1 MAFYQSLSR
10 SKNRMLLAL
19 GVATAAAALSG
30 CYVVPINPAPGQPGY
45 VPPAAPMAM
54 PAALPA
60 PVVFTARL
68 YPANDLAVRHGMVG
82 GVVTNDLNGRGTFN
96 ANIQGES
103 FVGEATRKAGS
114 SREGLASGA
123 GNRGSFLNCR
133 YTMNSATLGT
143 GTCQM
148 SNGASFT
155 MHVGQ

>member
-1 MAFYQSLSR
+1 MASFPSLSR
-10 SKNRMLLAL
+10 GKTRLLMSL
-19 GVATAAAALSG
+19 GMATAVVALSG

-45 VPPAAPMAM
+45 VPPPAPVAM
-54 PAALPA
+54 SAVQPA

-68 YPANDLAVRHGMVG
+68 YPANDQAVRHGMVG

-123 GNRGSFLNCR
+123 GNRGSYLSCQ

-143 GTCQM
+143 GLCKL
-148 SNGASFT
+148 SDGAQFT
-155 MHVGQ
+155 MHVGR

>member
-1 MAFYQSLSR
+1 
-10 SKNRMLLAL
+10 MLLAL
-19 GVATAAAALSG
+19 GVAIAVSALSG

-45 VPPAAPMAM
+45 VPPSAPVAM
-54 PAALPA
+54 PAVQPA

-68 YPANDLAVRHGMVG
+68 YPANDMAVRHGMVG

-123 GNRGSFLNCR
+123 GSRGSYLSCQ

-143 GTCQM
+143 GMCRL
-148 SNGASFT
+148 SDGAQFT
-155 MHVGQ
+155 MHVGS

>member
-1 MAFYQSLSR
+1 MVSHQSLSHGHR
-10 SKNRMLLAL
+10 RLLSAL
-19 GVATAAAALSG
+19 GVAAAVSALSG

-45 VPPAAPMAM
+45 VPPAAPVTM
-54 PAALPA
+54 PSVQPA

-123 GNRGSFLNCR
+123 GSRGSYLSCQ
-133 YTMNSATLGT
+133 YTMNSSTLGT
-143 GTCQM
+143 GICRL
-148 SNGASFT
+148 SDGAQFT
-155 MHVGQ
+155 MHVGS

>member
-123 GNRGSFLNCR
+123 GNRGSYLSCQ
-133 YTMNSATLGT
+133 YTMTSATLGT
-143 GTCQM
+143 GICRL
-148 SNGASFT
+148 SDGAQFT

>member
-123 GNRGSFLNCR
+123 GNRGSYLSCQ

-143 GTCQM
+143 GICRR
-148 SNGASFT
+148 SDGAQFT

>member
-1 MAFYQSLSR
+1 MVFHQPLSR
-10 SKNRMLLAL
+10 GKRRMLLAL
-19 GVATAAAALSG
+19 GVAAAVSVLSG

-45 VPPAAPMAM
+45 VPPAAPVTTA
-54 PAALPA
+54 PVQPA

-68 YPANDLAVRHGMVG
+68 YPANDQAVRHGMVG

-123 GNRGSFLNCR
+123 GNRGSYLSCQ

-143 GTCQM
+143 GTCRL
-148 SNGASFT
+148 SDGAQFT

>member
-30 CYVVPINPAPGQPGY
+30 CYVVPINPSPGQPGY

-60 PVVFTARL
+60 PLVFTARL

-96 ANIQGES
+96 ANIQGET

-123 GNRGSFLNCR
+123 GNRGSYLSCQ
-133 YTMNSATLGT
+133 YTMNSATLGP
-143 GTCQM
+143 GLCKL
-148 SNGASFT
+148 SDGAQFT
-155 MHVGQ
+155 MRVGQ

>member
-82 GVVTNDLNGRGTFN
+82 GAVTNDLNGRGTFN

-123 GNRGSFLNCR
+123 GNRGSYLSCQ

-143 GTCQM
+143 GICRL
-148 SNGASFT
+148 SDGAQFT

>member
-1 MAFYQSLSR
+1 MASTYSLRGNTSR
-10 SKNRMLLAL
+10 VLLVCSLA
-19 GVATAAAALSG
+19 ATVAALSG

-45 VPPAAPMAM
+45 VPPLAPVAI
-54 PAALPA
+54 APA
-60 PVVFTARL
+60 PPASVTFTARL

-82 GVVTNDLNGRGTFN
+82 GVVTNDLNGRGVFT

-123 GNRGSFLNCR
+123 GNRGSYLSCQ

-143 GTCQM
+143 GICKL
-148 SNGASFT
+148 SDGAQFT

>member
-1 MAFYQSLSR
+1 MVFHSSLSCGKR
-10 SKNRMLLAL
+10 RVLLAL
-19 GVATAAAALSG
+19 GVAAAVSVLSG

-45 VPPAAPMAM
+45 VPPVAPVTTA
-54 PAALPA
+54 PVQSA

-68 YPANDLAVRHGMVG
+68 YPANDQAVRHGMVG

-96 ANIQGES
+96 ANIQGEA

-123 GNRGSFLNCR
+123 GNRGSYLSCQ

-143 GTCQM
+143 GTCRL
-148 SNGASFT
+148 SDGAQFT

>member
-1 MAFYQSLSR
+1 MVSYQSTSR
-10 SKNRMLLAL
+10 SATRMLLAL
-19 GVATAAAALSG
+19 GVAIAVSALSG

-45 VPPAAPMAM
+45 VPPPAPVAM
-54 PAALPA
+54 PSVQPA

-68 YPANDLAVRHGMVG
+68 YPANDQAVRHGMVG

-96 ANIQGES
+96 ANIQGET

-123 GNRGSFLNCR
+123 GNRGSYLSCQ

-143 GTCQM
+143 GLCKL
-148 SNGASFT
+148 SDGAQFT

>member
-1 MAFYQSLSR
+1 MVSHQSLSR
-10 SKNRMLLAL
+10 GHRRMLSAL
-19 GVATAAAALSG
+19 GVAAAVSVLSG

-45 VPPAAPMAM
+45 VPPAPPVAM
-54 PAALPA
+54 PSVQPA

-68 YPANDLAVRHGMVG
+68 YPANDQAVRHGMVG

-103 FVGEATRKAGS
+103 FVGEATRRAGS

-123 GNRGSFLNCR
+123 GNRGGYLSCQ

-143 GTCQM
+143 GTCRL
-148 SNGASFT
+148 SDGAQFT

>member
-96 ANIQGES
+96 ANSQGES

-123 GNRGSFLNCR
+123 GNRGSYLSCQ

-143 GTCQM
+143 GICRL
-148 SNGASFT
+148 SDGAQFT

>member
-1 MAFYQSLSR
+1 MASSPSLSR
-10 SKNRMLLAL
+10 GANRLLL
-19 GVATAAAALSG
+19 SIGLATAVAALSG
-30 CYVVPINPAPGQPGY
+30 CYVVPMNPAPGQPGY
-45 VPPAAPMAM
+45 VAPSVQA
-54 PAALPA
+54 PVQVAPPA

-68 YPANDLAVRHGMVG
+68 YPANDQAVRHGMVG

-123 GNRGSFLNCR
+123 GNRGSYLSCQ

-143 GTCQM
+143 GTCRL
-148 SNGASFT
+148 SDGAQFT

>member
-1 MAFYQSLSR
+1 MASFPSLSR
-10 SKNRMLLAL
+10 GKTRLLMSL
-19 GVATAAAALSG
+19 GMATAVVALSG

-45 VPPAAPMAM
+45 VPPPAPVAM
-54 PAALPA
+54 SAVQPA

-68 YPANDLAVRHGMVG
+68 YPANDQAVRHGMVG
-82 GVVTNDLNGRGTFN
+82 GVVTNDLN

-123 GNRGSFLNCR
+123 GNRGSYLSCQ

-143 GTCQM
+143 GLCKL
-148 SNGASFT
+148 SDGAQFT

>member
-45 VPPAAPMAM
+45 VPPAAQMAM

-123 GNRGSFLNCR
+123 GNRGSYLSCQ

-143 GTCQM
+143 GICRL
-148 SNGASFT
+148 SDGAQFT

>member
-10 SKNRMLLAL
+10 SKNRILLAL

-123 GNRGSFLNCR
+123 GNRGSYLSCQ

-143 GTCQM
+143 GICRL
-148 SNGASFT
+148 SDGAQFT

>member
-1 MAFYQSLSR
+1 MASSFSLR
-10 SKNRMLLAL
+10 GNTTRLLAACGL
-19 GVATAAAALSG
+19 AATVAALSG

-45 VPPAAPMAM
+45 VPP
-54 PAALPA
+54 PA
-60 PVVFTARL
+60 PVVLAPAQPASVTFTARL

-82 GVVTNDLNGRGTFN
+82 GVVTNDLNGRGVFT

-123 GNRGSFLNCR
+123 GNRGSYLSCQ
-133 YTMNSATLGT
+133 YTMNSSTLGT
-143 GTCQM
+143 GICRL
-148 SNGASFT
+148 SDGAQFT

>member
-1 MAFYQSLSR
+1 MASFPSLSR
-10 SKNRMLLAL
+10 GKTRLLMSL
-19 GVATAAAALSG
+19 GMATAVVALSG

-45 VPPAAPMAM
+45 VPPPAPVAM
-54 PAALPA
+54 SAVQPA

-68 YPANDLAVRHGMVG
+68 YPANDQAVRQGMVG

-123 GNRGSFLNCR
+123 GNRGSYLSCQ

-143 GTCQM
+143 GLCKL
-148 SNGASFT
+148 SDGAQFT

>member
-1 MAFYQSLSR
+1 MSETT
-10 SKNRMLLAL
+10 KNRLYLMITITNRVV
-19 GVATAAAALSG
+19 GSG
-30 CYVVPINPAPGQPGY
+30 RFVDFYRAFG
-45 VPPAAPMAM
+45 
-54 PAALPA
+54 A

-123 GNRGSFLNCR
+123 GNRGSYLSCQ

-143 GTCQM
+143 GICRL
-148 SNGASFT
+148 SDGAQFT

>member
-82 GVVTNDLNGRGTFN
+82 GGVTNDLNGRGTVHD
-96 ANIQGES
+96 NIPGES

-123 GNRGSFLNCR
+123 GNRGSYLSCQ

-143 GTCQM
+143 GICRL
-148 SNGASFT
+148 SDGAQFT

>member
-1 MAFYQSLSR
+1 MASSFSLCGTTR
-10 SKNRMLLAL
+10 RVVLACGL
-19 GVATAAAALSG
+19 VASVAALSG

-45 VPPAAPMAM
+45 VPP
-54 PAALPA
+54 PA
-60 PVVFTARL
+60 PVTLAPPPPASITFTARL
-68 YPANDLAVRHGMVG
+68 YPANDQAVRHGMVG
-82 GVVTNDLNGRGTFN
+82 GLVTNDLNGRGVFT

-123 GNRGSFLNCR
+123 GNRGSYLSCQ

-143 GTCQM
+143 GLCKL
-148 SNGASFT
+148 SDGAQFT